1 MIKINRDA
9 LVAVID
15 YLVARHPNELP
26 RGVTTLEQLHLKIGQ
41 QQVIETLREYLEHL
55 EASSGKS

>member
-15 YLVARHPNELP
+15 YLVARYPNELP
-26 RGVTTLEQLHLKIGQ
+26 RGVTTLEQLHMKIGH
-41 QQVIETLREYLEHL
+41 QQVIETLREYLEHT
-55 EASSGKS
+55 EASRGKS

>member
-1 MIKINRDA
+1 M
-9 LVAVID
+9 AVID

-55 EASSGKS
+55 EASSGKP